1 MGVRDAGIAPAAA
14 ADLTPGAEGAA
25 LGNELGRLMRLAG
38 ALRQRLRL
46 RDEGWGDRLLLGRLA
61 EGGPRRATD
70 LAADTLLD
78 QSTVSRQVRSLV
90 ERGLVEKR
98 PDPGDGRGRLL
109 SPTARGLAAVERY
122 RALRDERLAQAL
134 SGWPAGDRREF
145 VRLLARFNDAV
156 IEAAQRQS
164 QETST

>member
-14 ADLTPGAEGAA
+14 ADLAPGAEGAA

-38 ALRQRLRL
+38 ALRQRLR
-46 RDEGWGDRLLLGRLA
+46 DEGWGDRLLLGRLA
-61 EGGPRRATD
+61 EDGPRRATD

-109 SPTARGLAAVERY
+109 SPTAQGLAAVERY
-122 RALRDERLAQAL
+122 RALRDERLSEAL